1 MAMPPDRPRPS
12 SLFRLGVF
20 FSLGVTATLL
30 TLYGV
35 YSIRGILVQVLVALF
50 ITVSLEP
57 AVHWL
62 TLRGMRR
69 GLAVTAI
76 FVVAFGALFAFLIS
90 VIPSLVTQGRDLIA
104 DLPSYLASLQAR
116 SAQFRGLN
124 DRFNLST
131 QLEGMIGSVPS
142 RIGTGVLGFTGR
154 LFGALF
160 SALTV
165 LMFTAYFMADLP
177 RLRNGLVRL
186 FPADRR
192 VSAKQVVDLVV
203 DKVGGYMIGN
213 IIISIV
219 AGVFSYLA
227 FRLLGVRFAVPLA
240 VVVVAVAL
248 FTSPLWPTTVLL
260 AAFFVAYQ
268 QIENYLIAP
277 RVLKTTVDIGA
288 AAVLLAGLI
297 GATLLGLVGALM
309 AIPVAAALNV
319 LVNERLAVREAE
331 DEAEAARLAAAAD
344 AAGPGGPPVGAVAA
358 SANEA
363 VAGVHGSL
371 PSHGRPGTAPPPA
384 PSRRHAAATAAR
396 TTGSGGA
403 NGGASQT
410 TAASGPPPCGWRWYP
425 VGPNRSRTAR
435 SSRPADRLQA
445 ACRPASPSRPAS
457 RAAALRPTRRAAAVP
472 SVGACSRRSQ

>member
-104 DLPSYLASLQAR
+104 DLPSYLASLQTR

-154 LFGALF
+154 LFGA
-160 SALTV
+160 
-165 LMFTAYFMADLP
+165 
-177 RLRNGLVRL
+177 
-186 FPADRR
+186 
-192 VSAKQVVDLVV
+192 
-203 DKVGGYMIGN
+203 
-213 IIISIV
+213 
-219 AGVFSYLA
+219 
-227 FRLLGVRFAVPLA
+227 RFAVPLA
-240 VVVVAVAL
+240 VVVAVFDMIPMIGATLGAVVGVAVAL

-344 AAGPGGPPVGAVAA
+344 AAGPGGPPVG
-358 SANEA
+358 
-363 VAGVHGSL
+363 
-371 PSHGRPGTAPPPA
+371 
-384 PSRRHAAATAAR
+384 
-396 TTGSGGA
+396 
-403 NGGASQT
+403 
-410 TAASGPPPCGWRWYP
+410 
-425 VGPNRSRTAR
+425 
-435 SSRPADRLQA
+435 
-445 ACRPASPSRPAS
+445 
-457 RAAALRPTRRAAAVP
+457 
-472 SVGACSRRSQ
+472 

>member
-76 FVVAFGALFAFLIS
+76 FVVAFGALFAFLI
-90 VIPSLVTQGRDLIA
+90 A
-104 DLPSYLASLQAR
+104 DLPGYLASLQAR

-165 LMFTAYFMADLP
+165 LVFTAYFMADLQ

-227 FRLLGVRFAVPLA
+227 F
-240 VVVVAVAL
+240 
-248 FTSPLWPTTVLL
+248 
-260 AAFFVAYQ
+260 
-268 QIENYLIAP
+268 
-277 RVLKTTVDIGA
+277 
-288 AAVLLAGLI
+288 
-297 GATLLGLVGALM
+297 
-309 AIPVAAALNV
+309 
-319 LVNERLAVREAE
+319 
-331 DEAEAARLAAAAD
+331 
-344 AAGPGGPPVGAVAA
+344 
-358 SANEA
+358 
-363 VAGVHGSL
+363 
-371 PSHGRPGTAPPPA
+371 
-384 PSRRHAAATAAR
+384 
-396 TTGSGGA
+396 
-403 NGGASQT
+403 
-410 TAASGPPPCGWRWYP
+410 
-425 VGPNRSRTAR
+425 
-435 SSRPADRLQA
+435 
-445 ACRPASPSRPAS
+445 
-457 RAAALRPTRRAAAVP
+457 
-472 SVGACSRRSQ
+472 

>member
-90 VIPSLVTQGRDLIA
+90 VIPSLVTQGRELIA
-104 DLPSYLASLQAR
+104 DLPSYLASLQTR

-165 LMFTAYFMADLP
+165 LVFTAYFMADLP

-240 VVVVAVAL
+240 VV
-248 FTSPLWPTTVLL
+248 L
-260 AAFFVAYQ
+260 AAFVVAYQ

-344 AAGPGGPPVGAVAA
+344 AAGPGGPPVGTVAA
-358 SANEA
+358 TPD
-363 VAGVHGSL
+363 AGDG
-371 PSHGRPGTAPPPA
+371 PGGAARPA
-384 PSRRHAAATAAR
+384 PVGEGGEVR
-396 TTGSGGA
+396 GSGPGPR
-403 NGGASQT
+403 GCPVS
-410 TAASGPPPCGWRWYP
+410 AA
-425 VGPNRSRTAR
+425 
-435 SSRPADRLQA
+435 
-445 ACRPASPSRPAS
+445 
-457 RAAALRPTRRAAAVP
+457 
-472 SVGACSRRSQ
+472 

>member
-90 VIPSLVTQGRDLIA
+90 VIPSLVTQGRELIA
-104 DLPSYLASLQAR
+104 DLPSYLASLQTR

-165 LMFTAYFMADLP
+165 LVFTAYFMADLP

-240 VVVVAVAL
+240 VVVAVFDMIPMIGATLGAVVGVAVAL

-344 AAGPGGPPVGAVAA
+344 AAGPGGPPVGTVAA
-358 SANEA
+358 TPD
-363 VAGVHGSL
+363 AGDG
-371 PSHGRPGTAPPPA
+371 PGGAARPA
-384 PSRRHAAATAAR
+384 PVGEGGEVR
-396 TTGSGGA
+396 GSGP
-403 NGGASQT
+403 
-410 TAASGPPPCGWRWYP
+410 GPRG
-425 VGPNRSRTAR
+425 
-435 SSRPADRLQA
+435 
-445 ACRPASPSRPAS
+445 
-457 RAAALRPTRRAAAVP
+457 
-472 SVGACSRRSQ
+472 

>member
-90 VIPSLVTQGRDLIA
+90 VIPSLVTQGRELIA

-165 LMFTAYFMADLP
+165 LVFTAYFMADLP

-240 VVVVAVAL
+240 VVVAVFGVAVAL

-288 AAVLLAGLI
+288 AAVLLAGLV

-344 AAGPGGPPVGAVAA
+344 AAGPGGPPVGTVAA
-358 SANEA
+358 TPD
-363 VAGVHGSL
+363 AGDG
-371 PSHGRPGTAPPPA
+371 PGG
-384 PSRRHAAATAAR
+384 AAR
-396 TTGSGGA
+396 PALVGEGGEVRGSGLG
-403 NGGASQT
+403 
-410 TAASGPPPCGWRWYP
+410 
-425 VGPNRSRTAR
+425 
-435 SSRPADRLQA
+435 
-445 ACRPASPSRPAS
+445 
-457 RAAALRPTRRAAAVP
+457 LR
-472 SVGACSRRSQ
+472 G

>member
-90 VIPSLVTQGRDLIA
+90 VIPSLVTQGRELIA
-104 DLPSYLASLQAR
+104 DLPGYLASLQAR

-165 LMFTAYFMADLP
+165 LVFTAYFMADLP

-227 FRLLGVRFAVPLA
+227 FRLLGVRFAVPLG
-240 VVVVAVAL
+240 VAVAL

-331 DEAEAARLAAAAD
+331 DEAEAARL
-344 AAGPGGPPVGAVAA
+344 G
-358 SANEA
+358 
-363 VAGVHGSL
+363 
-371 PSHGRPGTAPPPA
+371 
-384 PSRRHAAATAAR
+384 
-396 TTGSGGA
+396 
-403 NGGASQT
+403 
-410 TAASGPPPCGWRWYP
+410 
-425 VGPNRSRTAR
+425 
-435 SSRPADRLQA
+435 
-445 ACRPASPSRPAS
+445 
-457 RAAALRPTRRAAAVP
+457 
-472 SVGACSRRSQ
+472 

>member
-90 VIPSLVTQGRDLIA
+90 VIPSLVTQGRELIA
-104 DLPSYLASLQAR
+104 DLPGYLASLQAR

-165 LMFTAYFMADLP
+165 LVFTAYFMADLP

-192 VSAKQVVDLVV
+192 VSAKQVV

-240 VVVVAVAL
+240 VVVAVFDMIPMIGATLGAVVGVAVAL

-344 AAGPGGPPVGAVAA
+344 AAGPGGPPVGTVAA
-358 SANEA
+358 TPD
-363 VAGVHGSL
+363 AGDG
-371 PSHGRPGTAPPPA
+371 PGGAARPA
-384 PSRRHAAATAAR
+384 PVGEGGEVR
-396 TTGSGGA
+396 GSGP
-403 NGGASQT
+403 
-410 TAASGPPPCGWRWYP
+410 GPRG
-425 VGPNRSRTAR
+425 
-435 SSRPADRLQA
+435 
-445 ACRPASPSRPAS
+445 
-457 RAAALRPTRRAAAVP
+457 
-472 SVGACSRRSQ
+472 